1 MGQEILIADDE
12 PYVVVSLA
20 LPRKREDHK
29 VCQTLLPRR
38 RRAAPDFMAPPRG
51 AGTGTPRRL
60 EARLTCDV
68 VGQVRPMPV
77 GATGTA
83 AG

>member
-1 MGQEILIADDE
+1 MGQEILIADDKRH
-12 PYVVVSLA
+12 VVDSLA
-20 LPRKREDHK
+20 HPRKRKDHE
-29 VCQTLLPRR
+29 VCLTLLPRR
-38 RRAAPDFMAPPRG
+38 RRAATDFMAPPRG

-60 EARLTCDV
+60 GARSTGDV
-68 VGQVRPMPV
+68 ARKARPMPV